1 MDSCASVL
9 ETPDSGICSKAGQL
23 LLLSPVFLEGELINE
38 DNYVVADMISFK
50 SRTST
55 TRPMTSSQ
63 NIDSEEE
70 TFFDSQAWLGSDFED
85 EFFSVKGKSDNP
97 GTCGSPSQRN
107 SFYVESPPFINAIS
121 NPSQEPPPAEE
132 KKKLAELLLDT
143 FWSDLLVQ
151 LQHHNVVLIYGE
163 KDLSWSEQAKYH
175 GS

>member
-85 EFFSVKGKSDNP
+85 EFFSVKGKSGKNTFP
-97 GTCGSPSQRN
+97 RTSQL
-107 SFYVESPPFINAIS
+107 F
-121 NPSQEPPPAEE
+121 
-132 KKKLAELLLDT
+132 LLLSQGKKFLYRT
-143 FWSDLLVQ
+143 
-151 LQHHNVVLIYGE
+151 LQFFFF
-163 KDLSWSEQAKYH
+163 
-175 GS
+175 